1 MLLLTHPH
9 CIYENP
15 LGVLLAVKMLVASVH
30 RSLCTSWQGDF
41 FFFFPGMCKGR
52 IRLLFVEIDCISHKS
67 HFNNLLEARMNFGL
81 ERALQR
87 G

>member
-30 RSLCTSWQGDF
+30 RSLRTSWQGDF
-41 FFFFPGMCKGR
+41 FFSSSQECVKEELDCC
-52 IRLLFVEIDCISHKS
+52 LLK
-67 HFNNLLEARMNFGL
+67 
-81 ERALQR
+81 
-87 G
+87 